1 MVAAGRS
8 EATRGFWRRAGAKRP
23 GDFGGGQERSDRGFW
38 WRAGAKRP
46 GILAGGIGNV
56 GDVPVFS
63 SRMGPIAAAAAV
75 TTALSVTLATGCGG
89 STEQPGNA
97 DVASSVVTSTTKI
110 AGAGVLGNERRP
122 DESCAPEPAQLDE
135 GPPTREVRHAA
146 GTTEVPAD
154 PQRIVVLSG
163 DQLDALCALGLQS
176 RIVAAALPDGSST
189 QPSYLGTVVHDVP
202 PAGDRTAPDIE
213 AIKAA
218 NPELI
223 LGSQA
228 LTPEAYGE
236 LSTIAPTVFTG
247 PPGPGWQDTLR
258 TVGAATGRA
267 DAANQLVDGFEQ
279 AADKVGAAN
288 DATHHQASVV
298 QLTENTLRIFGTNDF
313 PASVLGA
320 VGVDRPA
327 TQRFKDKPYVEVST
341 SEVSKS
347 TDFSAAD
354 GDLIYLSFESP
365 AARDRAADVLESDAW
380 RKLSA
385 TRDNRVFIVNN
396 EVWQTG
402 EGIVAARGILDDL
415 RFVNAPI
422 N

>member
-1 MVAAGRS
+1 
-8 EATRGFWRRAGAKRP
+8 
-23 GDFGGGQERSDRGFW
+23 
-38 WRAGAKRP
+38 
-46 GILAGGIGNV
+46 
-56 GDVPVFS
+56 
-63 SRMGPIAAAAAV
+63 MGPIAAAAAV

-89 STEQPGNA
+89 STE
-97 DVASSVVTSTTKI
+97 VASNPDAARSVVTSTTKI

-122 DESCAPEPAQLDE
+122 DESCAADPAQLDE

-154 PQRIVVLSG
+154 PQRIVALSG
-163 DQLDALCALGLQS
+163 DQLDALCGLGLQS
-176 RIVAAALPDGSST
+176 RIVAAALPDGSSQ
-189 QPSYLGTVVHDVP
+189 QPSYLGTVVHAVA
-202 PAGDRTAPDIE
+202 PAGHRTSPDIA

-218 NPELI
+218 NPDLI

-236 LSTIAPTVFTG
+236 LSAIAPTVFSG
-247 PPGPGWQDTLR
+247 APGPGWQDMLR

-267 DAANQLVDGFEQ
+267 DAANQLIDGFEQ
-279 AADKVGAAN
+279 AADKTGADN
-288 DATHHQASVV
+288 DATHYQVSVV
-298 QLTENTLRIFGTNDF
+298 QLTENTLRIFGTEDF

-327 TQRFKDKPYVEVST
+327 TQRFKDKPYEEVST

-354 GDLIYLSFESP
+354 GDIVYLSFASP
-365 AARDRAADVLESDAW
+365 AAKDRAAEVLGSDAW
-380 RKLSA
+380 KKLSA
-385 TRDNRVFIVNN
+385 VRDNRVFIVNN
-396 EVWQTG
+396 EIWQTG
-402 EGIVAARGILDDL
+402 EGIVAARGVLDDL
-415 RFVNAPI
+415 ALVNAPI